1 MLFALSKWP
10 PSPQGLPTL
19 SIVQD
24 PDTTQMKGFAQ
35 PIVFF
40 RLDLNLSLLVHSPAA
55 SASLRSLRIRIP
67 GRVVVPALTVAY
79 VNPDA
84 PVPMTEYKFT
94 VPPIEFLDLS
104 TCNVSESDIEA
115 LLIRF
120 ANLQHLVLDECTS
133 LLRGGPGP
141 AMGQELEWWSGLGR
155 RCALAGVKKAR
166 DREKRLKAW
175 LEAQS
180 HPLNEEEDSNTQVA
194 SDVPRRARRGR
205 RGLATATI
213 SLRGASSPPRA
224 GPSIV
229 APPSTSEKKTT
240 TGVRASVK
248 IHIVPPLPT
257 LLSICLHPTSR
268 ITTNPEVLPLIHAEF
283 EAGWNDG
290 IRVVWERRGRM
301 GSTFLRGPTVGPKPR
316 FLTFQTGLYGRA
328 DYDEGFEGLEDV
340 GVGDEGVFF
349 QPDGAASG
357 VRSAPILCLG
367 GSSLDD
373 GHAEGC
379 GHTIAQAILLERL

>member
-1 MLFALSKWP
+1 MLLALSKWP

-24 PDTTQMKGFAQ
+24 PDTTQLKGFAQ

-55 SASLRSLRIRIP
+55 STSLRSLRIRIP
-67 GRVVVPALTVAY
+67 GRAVVPALTRVY
-79 VNPDA
+79 VNPDT
-84 PVPMTEYKFT
+84 PSVPTTKQKVT
-94 VPPIEFLDLS
+94 LPPIEFLDIS
-104 TCNVSESDIEA
+104 TCSVSESDIEA

-120 ANLQHLVLDECTS
+120 ATLQHLVLDECTG

-155 RCALAGVKKAR
+155 RCALAGVTKAR

-180 HPLNEEEDSNTQVA
+180 HSWNEGEDSNSQVA
-194 SDVPRRARRGR
+194 SDIPRRARRGR

-213 SLRGASSPPRA
+213 SLRGASSPTRA
-224 GPSIV
+224 GPSVV
-229 APPSTSEKKTT
+229 ASPGKKAN
-240 TGVRASVK
+240 TGARASVK

-257 LLSICLHPTSR
+257 LRSICLHPTSR
-268 ITTNPEVLPLIHAEF
+268 ITTNPELLLLIDAEF

-290 IRVVWERRGRM
+290 IRVIWERRGRM
-301 GSTFLRGPTVGPKPR
+301 GSTFLRGPTGGPKPR
-316 FLTFQTGLYGRA
+316 FLKFQTGRA
-328 DYDEGFEGLEDV
+328 DDDEGFEGLDDV
-340 GVGDEGVFF
+340 AMGGESVFF
-349 QPDGAASG
+349 QPDGVASG
-357 VRSAPILCLG
+357 VRSVPILCLG
-367 GSSLDD
+367 GNGD

-379 GHTIAQAILLERL
+379 GHSIEIMTNDVDNGVYF